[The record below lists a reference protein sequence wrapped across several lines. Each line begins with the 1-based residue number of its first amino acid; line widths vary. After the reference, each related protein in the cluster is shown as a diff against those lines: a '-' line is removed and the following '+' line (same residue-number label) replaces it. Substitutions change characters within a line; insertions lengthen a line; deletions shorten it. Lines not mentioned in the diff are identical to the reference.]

1 MDEEKLAQ
9 LDGLNAAVNEKKIE
23 YEILMESSSLEQVED
38 LSQDLANLQ
47 LKAHDLAADMGLL
60 QEEVKA
66 QHLKKKEA
74 AADFLKYKSEYPLR
88 SE

>member
-1 MDEEKLAQ
+1 MDKEKLAQ
-9 LDGLNAAVNEKKIE
+9 LDELNAAVNDKKIE
-23 YEILMESSSLEQVED
+23 YEILMESSSLEHVKD
-38 LSQDLANLQ
+38 RSQDLANLQ
-47 LKAHDLAADMGLL
+47 LKAHDLAADIELL

-74 AADFLKYKSEYPLR
+74 AADFLKYKSKYPLR